1 MAGEMIA
8 ERRAAIIS
16 TVVVVLLAGAG
27 VFALWPR
34 PAPTAPAGATAVS
47 TAIGGPAAAA
57 SGGGGAGAAG
67 PGTTGSAASGVGG
80 AVPDAELATLRA
92 AAALAPCPA
101 PGGAAPRGPL
111 AGITAPCLGAPGAI
125 DLGAAL
131 AGRVTLVN
139 VWASW
144 CGPCRAELPVLA
156 RYAGTPGAVPVLG
169 LDSADDPRAAL
180 GLLTDLGVHLPV
192 VADPDG
198 AVGRALR
205 LPPAL
210 PLSYVVRA
218 DGSVA
223 MVDPPIPFTSPD
235 DVAAA
240 VARLS

>member
-1 MAGEMIA
+1 M
-8 ERRAAIIS
+8 
-16 TVVVVLLAGAG
+16 
-27 VFALWPR
+27 
-34 PAPTAPAGATAVS
+34 
-47 TAIGGPAAAA
+47 
-57 SGGGGAGAAG
+57 
-67 PGTTGSAASGVGG
+67 
-80 AVPDAELATLRA
+80 
-92 AAALAPCPA
+92 
-101 PGGAAPRGPL
+101 
-111 AGITAPCLGAPGAI
+111 
-125 DLGAAL
+125 
-131 AGRVTLVN
+131 
-139 VWASW
+139 WASW
-144 CGPCRAELPVLA
+144 CGPCRAELPALA
-156 RYAGTPGAVPVLG
+156 RYAAHAPARCRCWASTRPTT
-169 LDSADDPRAAL
+169 PRAAL